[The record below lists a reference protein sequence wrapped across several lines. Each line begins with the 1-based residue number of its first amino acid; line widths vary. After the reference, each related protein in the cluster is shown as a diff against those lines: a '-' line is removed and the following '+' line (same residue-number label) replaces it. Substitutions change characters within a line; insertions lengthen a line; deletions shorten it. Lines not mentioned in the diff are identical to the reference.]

1 MENTSIIVD
10 MRTARCGNCKVAL
23 RDDMATECP
32 VCHSRFDRISSN
44 HAGLAKTFR
53 ARREH
58 AGIVDAV
65 SNAT

>member
-1 MENTSIIVD
+1 METASIIVD

-32 VCHSRFDRISSN
+32 VCHCRFDRISSN

-53 ARREH
+53 ARRAQ
-58 AGIVDAV
+58 AGIVESVPGA
-65 SNAT
+65 A